1 MAVVWHV
8 DDQKVSQNNAFEI
21 TKLAGYL
28 DNSYRALKVNHRKV
42 HNYRSVNLDFS
53 EDGNVKVSRIPYLN
67 EVLHDFSELLGDIAK
82 SLSADHLFQ
91 VRPDNEA

>member
-1 MAVVWHV
+1 M
-8 DDQKVSQNNAFEI
+8 
-21 TKLAGYL
+21 
-28 DNSYRALKVNHRKV
+28 
-42 HNYRSVNLDFS
+42 NLDFS
-53 EDGNVKVSRIPYLN
+53 EDGNVKVSMIPYLN